1 MIPLA
6 RERSRLVPD
15 VEPKAFKL
23 DQEIGARL
31 RSARRTCGMSQ
42 TALGEA
48 IGVTIVQVQRYEVG
62 ENRISASALILAAR
76 ALDLSPLDLLGLDT
90 QGEARNDRTLRDEDH
105 AEVLLR
111 AYKEI
116 TSPKLRQIVC
126 ELAQFLSETRAGAAR
141 GG

>member
-1 MIPLA
+1 
-6 RERSRLVPD
+6 VPD

-31 RSARRTCGMSQ
+31 RSARRACGMSQ

-48 IGVTIVQVQRYEVG
+48 IGVSIQQVHRYEDG
-62 ENRISASALILAAR
+62 DNRIGASALILAAR
-76 ALDLSPLDLLGLDT
+76 ALDLSPLDLLGLDAR
-90 QGEARNDRTLRDEDH
+90 GEARNDRTLCDEDF

-116 TSPKLRQIVC
+116 TSPKLRRIVC
-126 ELAQFLSETRAGAAR
+126 ELAQFLSEARARDPGATRR
-141 GG
+141 R